1 MCMRAMPRDAG
12 ERSLIHP
19 RMDIATHARRRLAR
33 YRESEQGTRE
43 DGTEAPAATAA
54 TAAGR
59 RLVAEM
65 PKEVPHEV
73 RHLLAGAD
81 WSAPNCKARAAKTL
95 EQIIQVR
102 PACWSPT
109 NPGAR
114 VSAPT
119 DSCGQSLQC
128 KGRLLTFVNPML
140 VAWGVLSPSLQLV
153 DTFPVDDLTN
163 EAVSDTIDKI
173 RGKFK
178 SAVSQLG
185 MVRGDV
191 TKQGGLA
198 F

>member
-1 MCMRAMPRDAG
+1 MRCGICWPVRIG
-12 ERSLIHP
+12 LRRI
-19 RMDIATHARRRLAR
+19 ARRVQQRR
-33 YRESEQGTRE
+33 WSKSYRC
-43 DGTEAPAATAA
+43 A
-54 TAAGR
+54 
-59 RLVAEM
+59 L
-65 PKEVPHEV
+65 H
-73 RHLLAGAD
+73 AGALLIRV
-81 WSAPNCKARAAKTL
+81 P
-95 EQIIQVR
+95 
-102 PACWSPT
+102 
-109 NPGAR
+109 R

-140 VAWGVLSPSLQLV
+140 HAWGVLSPSLQLV

>member
-1 MCMRAMPRDAG
+1 MRAMPRDAG
-12 ERSLIHP
+12 ERSPIHP
-19 RMDIATHARRRLAR
+19 RLDTATHARRRLAR

-81 WSAPNCKARAAKTL
+81 WTAPNCKARAAKTL

-102 PACWSPT
+102 PACWSPM

-114 VSAPT
+114 VAALLLQYRRMRPVTAMQRQTSDICESDAACLGRAVAFLAA
-119 DSCGQSLQC
+119 CGHVPRRRPDQRSSVRHHRQDPWQIQVRC
-128 KGRLLTFVNPML
+128 
-140 VAWGVLSPSLQLV
+140 LS
-153 DTFPVDDLTN
+153 TWHG
-163 EAVSDTIDKI
+163 A
-173 RGKFK
+173 R
-178 SAVSQLG
+178 
-185 MVRGDV
+185 
-191 TKQGGLA
+191 
-198 F
+198 